1 MRFAQDSP
9 KPANGRQAPD
19 RQSTEDGPAPN
30 ATADLEQ
37 TEKTMPDV
45 PKQLLNQLR
54 ELGEYLS
61 YFVTAKIDIAKL
73 SLRHVVLWAVLAAL
87 GFFVVSALIAIASLL
102 MLSGIAEGLGGLF
115 GNRPWVGNFITGSLL
130 LAGLGLGL
138 YCTVVQWNR
147 FARERTAEKYERRQ
161 ARQQAQFGRH
171 VADRAAATTAQK
183 K

>member
-1 MRFAQDSP
+1 MRVDRDSP
-9 KPANGRQAPD
+9 KPANGQQTPD
-19 RQSTEDGPAPN
+19 RPSTEDGPAPN
-30 ATADLEQ
+30 SMDDFEQ
-37 TEKTMPDV
+37 TETIPNG
-45 PKQLLNQLR
+45 PNQFLNQFR

-61 YFVTAKIDIAKL
+61 YFVTAKIDIVKL
-73 SLRHVVLWAVLAAL
+73 SLRHVVLWVVLASL
-87 GFFVVSALIAIASLL
+87 GIVAVGGLIVIASWLT
-102 MLSGIAEGLGGLF
+102 LSGIAEALGGLF
-115 GNRPWVGNFITGSLL
+115 GNRPWVGNFITGSVL

-171 VADRAAATTAQK
+171 VADPAATTTPQK